1 MMMLF
6 FSQSALTKSFVAR
19 VIADGGRVESTKCI
33 DEKLKI

>member
-1 MMMLF
+1 MMLF

-19 VIADGGRVESTKCI
+19 VEADGGVVESASCI